1 MIIEKYVDNILI
13 PAFIRKGEMK
23 ININLMMNNLENQI
37 KRYLNGDRTITLLEH
52 EMNIATLKHFQ
63 RVKQE
68 EAKDN
73 D

>member
-13 PAFIRKGEMK
+13 PAFIRKGKMK
-23 ININLMMNNLENQI
+23 INIDLMMNNLENQI

-52 EMNIATLKHFQ
+52 EMNATTLKHFQ

-68 EAKDN
+68 EAKK
-73 D
+73 